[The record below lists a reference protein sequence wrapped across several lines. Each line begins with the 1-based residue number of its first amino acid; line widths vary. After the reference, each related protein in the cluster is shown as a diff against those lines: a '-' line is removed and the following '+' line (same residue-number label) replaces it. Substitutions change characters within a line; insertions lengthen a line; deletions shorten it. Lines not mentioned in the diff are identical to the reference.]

1 MEIIIER
8 WIGPGG
14 ATDFLWSLWDGGQR
28 LQMGGRFESAEAAE
42 AAARAYCRES
52 RGREPDRVRSL

>member
-8 WIGPGG
+8 WIGPDGG
-14 ATDFLWSLWDGGQR
+14 TDFLWSLWDGGQR
-28 LQMGGRFESAEAAE
+28 LQMGGRFDSAEAAE

-52 RGREPDRVRSL
+52 LGRAPERVRLL